1 MQMKLFHLICFIIYI
16 ASAPLGLYAL
26 DFAEVQT
33 LLTTDAKIEFSRVP
47 HGSIGVDGNGTIHL
61 VYTEN
66 GESNSPPL
74 TKIWY
79 HTLVDQ
85 DISEPIRVDSSNH
98 IGGKH
103 PCLAIDS
110 NNTVHVAWQDYRH
123 TTSAGNFIDNVEI
136 YYDRKPVNDD
146 FSENDVRIS
155 HTNAEH
161 LGDNSYTPQ
170 VTIGTDNKIH
180 IIWFDFTVN
189 GENAEVYL
197 RSHPLSG
204 DFPDLVGIDDFRIT
218 STESTQTFS
227 SKWFPSLAASPNG
240 SVYAIWGTR
249 SGFQGSFTI
258 EGREVKH
265 DRTLEAVE
273 TIALEA
279 AHILDPPRLAGDN
292 NGNVGTIYP
301 KYLNGIY
308 LIFFRYRSNGQN
320 WSEPIQ
326 ISQSGFDA
334 TQPDLAFDINGHV
347 NLVWQR
353 DIDGIQQIQFTRFD
367 PNQPYDSDIQAL
379 SSFQADARTPVLAT
393 DSQTGTVHIVWIE
406 HLENGQRSI
415 MYTKEKTTVL
425 QEWIMY

>member
-1 MQMKLFHLICFIIYI
+1 MRTKLFHLISFIILTAI
-16 ASAPLGLYAL
+16 VPIGLYAV
-26 DFAEVQT
+26 DFEEVQT
-33 LLTTDAKIEFSRVP
+33 LLNTEAMIEFSRVP
-47 HGSIGVDGNGTIHL
+47 HSSIGVDGNGSVHL

-66 GESNSPPL
+66 GEGNTPPL
-74 TKIWY
+74 SKIWY
-79 HTLVDQ
+79 RTLVDQ

-110 NNTVHVAWQDYRH
+110 NNTIHVAWQDYRH

-136 YYDRKPVNDD
+136 YYDRKPVNQT

-155 HTNAEH
+155 HTNAGH

-170 VTIGTDNKIH
+170 ITIGTDNQIH
-180 IIWFDFTVN
+180 MIWFDFTEN

-204 DFPDLVGIDDFRIT
+204 DFPDIIGVDDFRIT
-218 STESTQTFS
+218 SAESNQPFS
-227 SKWFPSLAASPNG
+227 SKWFPSLAVLPNG

-249 SGFQGSFTI
+249 TGFQGSFTI
-258 EGREVKH
+258 EGREVKQ
-265 DRTLEAVE
+265 DRTLVDVE

-279 AHILDPPRLAGDN
+279 AHILDPPRLAGDKQ
-292 NGNVGTIYP
+292 GNVGTIYP
-301 KYLNGIY
+301 KYINGTY
-308 LIFFRYRSNGQN
+308 QIFFQYRSTGQN

-353 DIDGIQQIQFTRFD
+353 DIGGIQQIQFTRFD
-367 PNQPYDSDIQAL
+367 PNQPYDSKIQAL
-379 SSFQADARTPVLAT
+379 SSSQSDARTPVIAT
-393 DSQTGTVHIVWIE
+393 DPQTGIVHIVWIE

-415 MYTKEKTTVL
+415 MHKKEESTIL
-425 QEWIMY
+425 QEWLMY